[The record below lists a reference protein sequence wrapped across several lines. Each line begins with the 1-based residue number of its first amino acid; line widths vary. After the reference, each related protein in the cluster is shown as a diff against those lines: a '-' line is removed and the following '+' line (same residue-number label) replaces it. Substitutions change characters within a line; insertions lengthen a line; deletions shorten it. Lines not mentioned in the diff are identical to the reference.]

1 MVNKNTYYTKHNM
14 YAEIQQMINWKD
26 EMHWTNIYNYTQYQ
40 VKTQYTVSLTDER
53 INMYNSY
60 QQ

>member
-1 MVNKNTYYTKHNM
+1 M